1 MVLGILESI
10 YRSSYF
16 PRSYVP
22 HILLTSLAVVVL
34 HALSQGR
41 KTSRDRDLHAR
52 TVILT
57 GAFTSSLGITL
68 LQDLAKRGARVIALS
83 PYKADDPQIT
93 ILVSLLRTT
102 TGNEE
107 VFAEECDLEDAGEV
121 RKFCTRYLTGGQLPD
136 SEKKEKGKDEDK
148 PPPPPGS
155 APPPGQGSSTD
166 QRLDAIVFAHEYP
179 HVGAISPFRTRSSS
193 FEEEAKHRERGSLA
207 SFLMT
212 TLLLPSLLVAPVD
225 RDIRIINVVNPFYAA
240 ASGPS
245 FHDTYPASFS
255 SSPSSASKATN
266 TNTTTSTS
274 GKKRSKP
281 SVFLEEGIRSLR
293 SVILT
298 RHLQRVLDAL
308 PAPQAPSTDGTQA
321 TVVNPKMQK
330 SNIVAVSVSPGVSR
344 MDTVAPI
351 VNANWGL
358 GFGEGKPSVIG
369 IILYLLLQPI
379 LRIFTKSP
387 SSAVQTVLHA
397 LFLPTPFKSLS
408 MRIAEQEAAASSSS
422 SSKEDK
428 SDSGGTDKTP
438 SSSSSSSPSKLK
450 KPQPVFREVLKPGAL
465 YSDCAVVVSLKVPP
479 PPPPPSSSSSS
490 SGSDDMKKDSKK
502 TKKEKSEKGKAKEK
516 EKEKGEELDISI
528 EDDGDYGGEA
538 VGRVVWEAYEGALK
552 LWEGSSG
559 QTSNAGAGKKT
570 ASG

>member
-22 HILLTSLAVVVL
+22 HILLASLAVAIL

-93 ILVSLLRTT
+93 ILVTLLRAT
-102 TGNEE
+102 TGNEQ
-107 VFAEECDLEDAGEV
+107 VFAEECDLDDAGEV
-121 RKFCTRYLTGGQLPD
+121 RKFCTQFLTGAKLSD
-136 SEKKEKGKDEDK
+136 SEKKEKEAAKSD
-148 PPPPPGS
+148 P
-155 APPPGQGSSTD
+155 APPPGAGPPPGTESSTD

-179 HVGAISPFRTRSSS
+179 HVGALRPFRTQSS

-212 TLLLPSLLVAPVD
+212 TLLLPSLLVAPPD
-225 RDIRIINVVNPFYAA
+225 RDIRIVNVVNPFYAA

-245 FHDTYPASFS
+245 FHDTHSVSLS
-255 SSPSSASKATN
+255 SSQPD
-266 TNTTTSTS
+266 

-281 SVFLEEGIRSLR
+281 STLLEEGIRSLR

-298 RHLQRVLDAL
+298 RHLQRILDAL
-308 PAPQAPSTDGTQA
+308 PAPQAPSTAGTEV

-344 MDTVAPI
+344 MDTVAPMI
-351 VNANWGL
+351 NANWGI
-358 GFGEGKPSVIG
+358 GEGKPSVIG
-369 IILYLLLQPI
+369 IILYILLQPF

-387 SSAVQTVLHA
+387 NSSVQTVLHA
-397 LFLPTPFKSLS
+397 LFLPTPFKSMS
-408 MRIAEQEAAASSSS
+408 MKIAEQEAASASASASSETETKTESSGEKGTASSSS
-422 SSKEDK
+422 KSTSSA
-428 SDSGGTDKTP
+428 
-438 SSSSSSSPSKLK
+438 KLR
-450 KPQPVFREVLKPGAL
+450 KPQPVFTEVLKPGSL
-465 YSDCAVVVSLKVPP
+465 YSDCAVVVTLKV
-479 PPPPPSSSSSS
+479 PPPPSSSSSS
-490 SGSDDMKKDSKK
+490 GSSKDGKKADSEKK
-502 TKKEKSEKGKAKEK
+502 SDSDKKGKKKEKGK

-528 EDDGDYGGEA
+528 NDDGEYGGEA
-538 VGRVVWEAYEGALK
+538 VGRVVWEAYEDALK
-552 LWEGSSG
+552 IWEGKN
-559 QTSNAGAGKKT
+559 QNAGAGAGKSGKAEKKAE
-570 ASG
+570 ASRKD

>member
-22 HILLTSLAVVVL
+22 HILITSLAVVIL

-93 ILVSLLRTT
+93 ILVSLLRTS

-107 VFAEECDLEDAGEV
+107 VFAEECDLDDAGEV
-121 RKFCTRYLTGGQLPD
+121 RKFCTRFLTGGQLPD
-136 SEKKEKGKDEDK
+136 SEKKEKGKEAAKDE

-179 HVGAISPFRTRSSS
+179 HVGAISPFRTRSS

-225 RDIRIINVVNPFYAA
+225 RDIRIVNVVNPFYAA

-255 SSPSSASKATN
+255 SSPSSSPSSSAASKPTPV
-266 TNTTTSTS
+266 T
-274 GKKRSKP
+274 GGKPKKRSKP

-308 PAPQAPSTDGTQA
+308 PAPQAPSTAGTQA

-344 MDTVAPI
+344 MDTVAPMT
-351 VNANWGL
+351 NANWGI
-358 GFGEGKPSVIG
+358 GEGKPSIIG
-369 IILYLLLQPI
+369 IIL
-379 LRIFTKSP
+379 
-387 SSAVQTVLHA
+387 
-397 LFLPTPFKSLS
+397 
-408 MRIAEQEAAASSSS
+408 
-422 SSKEDK
+422 
-428 SDSGGTDKTP
+428 
-438 SSSSSSSPSKLK
+438 
-450 KPQPVFREVLKPGAL
+450 
-465 YSDCAVVVSLKVPP
+465 
-479 PPPPPSSSSSS
+479 
-490 SGSDDMKKDSKK
+490 
-502 TKKEKSEKGKAKEK
+502 
-516 EKEKGEELDISI
+516 
-528 EDDGDYGGEA
+528 
-538 VGRVVWEAYEGALK
+538 
-552 LWEGSSG
+552 
-559 QTSNAGAGKKT
+559 
-570 ASG
+570 